1 MEKKRT
7 AAEMAKLM
15 DEEAR
20 NAKELTEQ
28 EQIEY
33 DAEFGYYPD
42 DDDYVDDDEKEEDC
56 YGNND

>member
-42 DDDYVDDDEKEEDC
+42 DDED
-56 YGNND
+56 